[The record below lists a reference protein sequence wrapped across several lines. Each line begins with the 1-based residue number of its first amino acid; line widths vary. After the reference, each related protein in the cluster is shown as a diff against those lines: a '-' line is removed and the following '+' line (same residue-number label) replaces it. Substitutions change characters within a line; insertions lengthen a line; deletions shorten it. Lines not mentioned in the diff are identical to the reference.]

1 MADAAVLTG
10 PARPA
15 FSSLMDPKR
24 NWYNNGSLIALN
36 GWIVLLFLQALPQW
50 KDYFDFPTNGKLGL
64 LSFIQQVGA
73 LAGYPFTPYLFDGI
87 DRRRTLFIGALI
99 MVVATAVQTASQS
112 VGMFIGARQRC
123 ADASNGAL
131 LPKVSRPA
139 HIDVPL
145 TLVLR
150 LDRVGFAIGRTSSI
164 GLVRARVPAL
174 PQQGKRSGGVE
185 GLGVLACR
193 WGREIKAAMT
203 LDAAAAN
210 AGWTSLLSSSSNR
223 KRIRIIIAIAF
234 FSQWSANGLASFY
247 LNKVLADIGI
257 VNPTTQ
263 LLLNGLLSMWSF
275 AWALLAS
282 GTAERFGRR
291 ALFLT
296 SACFMTLFFTLQTVC
311 FARFTISGSEAAAHG
326 VNVFIF
332 LHFAA
337 FKLRRS
343 LLTWIVLTALHPQF
357 SLQYLYVS
365 LIFIPAHSLID
376 LVETKNH
383 TLEETAAIFDVQGA
397 TGRIARTAA
406 VIDAAA
412 GARTDGGA
420 DVKELDQRN
429 PSGKA

>member
-1 MADAAVLTG
+1 
-10 PARPA
+10 
-15 FSSLMDPKR
+15 MDPKR

-36 GWIVLLFLQALPQW
+36 GWIVLLFPNHLVDQR
-50 KDYFDFPTNGKLGL
+50 LGL

-87 DRRRTLFIGALI
+87 DRRRTVFIGALI

-112 VGMFIGARQRC
+112 VGMFIGARFLISFGLNF
-123 ADASNGAL
+123 AASAAPML
-131 LPKVSRPA
+131 VTELCYPKYRA
-139 HIDVPL
+139 QL
-145 TLVLR
+145 TSTYHSLWYS
-150 LDRVGFAIGRTSSI
+150 GSI
-164 GLVRARVPAL
+164 VNDPLVRYEF
-174 PQQGKRSGGVE
+174 K
-185 GLGVLACR
+185 
-193 WGREIKAAMT
+193 EIKAAMT

-365 LIFIPAHSLID
+365 LIFIP
-376 LVETKNH
+376 TKNH

-406 VIDAAA
+406 VMDAAA